1 MKEVEIEPEY
11 AGEDC
16 ELCSSP
22 MVYKMGRYGKFLA
35 CSNFPDCRN
44 TKPIVKQ
51 IGVKCPSCG
60 EGNIVERKS
69 KKKRVFTAVTVIR
82 TVNSFPGTN
91 QLNENVRNAEKCLL
105 RKSSKKAYKSNAWN
119 AIIRKNHRSSGE
131 QGLAHLLC
139 VLKEDNE

>member
-69 KKKRVFTAVTVIR
+69 KKKRVFYGCDRYPDCEFV
-82 TVNSFPGTN
+82 SGTN
-91 QLNENVRNAEKCLL
+91 QLNENARNAEKC
-105 RKSSKKAYKSNAWN
+105 SS
-119 AIIRKNHRSSGE
+119 RKNSKRHTSPMCGMR
-131 QGLAHLLC
+131 L
-139 VLKEDNE
+139 